1 LSGNKLS
8 ARILLGWINVRARRP
23 VRNPGWHPPSTLEFE
38 MKETV
43 LSRSMRRLFA
53 GGACAG
59 LGLLAQAAQA
69 QDQAQD
75 QAQQPVARVEITGS
89 NIRRAQAETASAV
102 QTLRRAD
109 IEKSGRTTVAELLQ
123 TLAVD
128 NQGSVPTTF
137 GAGFAQGASGISLR
151 GLGSASTLVLLNGR
165 RVAPYGLADDGQKV
179 FADLNIIPAEA
190 VERIEILKDGASAIY
205 GSDAIAGVVNVIL
218 RKDFEGT
225 TIKGNYGKTG
235 DWDGRDSRVAITHGV
250 GNLDRDRYNLLF
262 SLEFGGKRE
271 VYNRDRA
278 GREQIGRNDLRDFG
292 FSAQEGL
299 GGTGAIIGNNN
310 AGSAINGNV
319 RNPVTLDYYNRG
331 NPNGV
336 GFTRTFPGAACSNF
350 TDHPQGDPGGGC
362 LIDGSQ
368 QYGQIQPRQNSYNLF
383 GRGTSQIT
391 QALQAYAE
399 VNYYWTESSSFT
411 TPSTVSASVGYPGGP
426 VSNAGVALGAAHPD
440 NPYFGTAA
448 RVRYLAADVGPRT
461 SNINSK
467 FGRAVLGIKGSA
479 YDWDIDSALLYSA
492 NKVHNRRT
500 GFLQRNVTF
509 ALLNPTA
516 ANVAAASTNPAYAA
530 LPAGTV
536 WRIGENAGL
545 NSPAVY
551 AALSPDITNDAE
563 TRITQID
570 FKGTREFTQLRLPGG
585 PLGVAAGI
593 EYRHERTQL
602 NPTAGTETGNVIGLG
617 YSAYFGKRNATAL
630 YAEVLAPVHQT
641 VELSGALRYDHFS
654 DVGNS
659 YTPKFGIKWTPVRE
673 LALRSTFAK
682 GFRAPSAAENGVGG
696 LAAFSTARDPLR
708 CQLGVPSACDPAT
721 IAIITSPNPALSPE
735 RSKSWSVGAVW
746 DPLPRTNVSLDFWQI
761 KRKNE
766 INQEQTD
773 AAIAAGHVARDPS
786 TATNIPGDPG
796 AITAVLARYVNSAQ
810 TKVRGVDLDARTAFN
825 LGPSRGTLAMDAKW
839 THLFRWIRVEQD
851 GTERDFAGT
860 HGNCDVTNCI
870 GTPDDRVNLGA
881 TWDLAPWRV
890 SATINYRA
898 PLKNTLYKD
907 DPTGCA
913 FHFADG
919 RDAPNGCEIASFTT
933 LDLTARWVLGTK
945 TELFGTIQ
953 NVFDKVAPL
962 DPLTYGAAAYN
973 PLDYSGALG
982 RFVSVGVRHRF

>member
-1 LSGNKLS
+1 
-8 ARILLGWINVRARRP
+8 
-23 VRNPGWHPPSTLEFE
+23 LEFD

-69 QDQAQD
+69 QDQAQ
-75 QAQQPVARVEITGS
+75 QPVARVEITGS

-102 QTLRRAD
+102 QTLSRAD

-151 GLGSASTLVLLNGR
+151 GLGAASTLVLLNGR
-165 RVAPYGLADDGQKV
+165 RIAPYGLADDGQKV

-190 VERIEILKDGASAIY
+190 VERVEILKDGASAIY

-218 RKDFEGT
+218 RKDFQGT
-225 TIKGNYGKTG
+225 TVKGSFGKSN
-235 DWDGRDSRVAITHGV
+235 DWDGRDARLAITHGY
-250 GNLDRDRYNLLF
+250 GKLDTDRYNVLF
-262 SLEFGGKRE
+262 SFEFGGKRE
-271 VYNRDRA
+271 VWNRDRA
-278 GREQIGRNDLRDFG
+278 DRNQVGRSDLRDLG

-299 GGTGAIIGNNN
+299 GGTGAILANNL

-331 NPNGV
+331 NPAGV
-336 GFTRTFPGAACSNF
+336 GFTRVFPAAACSNF
-350 TDHPQGDPGGGC
+350 TNHPQGDPGGGC
-362 LIDGSQ
+362 LIDAPQ
-368 QYGQIQPRQNSYNLF
+368 AYQQIQPRQNSYNLF
-383 GRGTSQIT
+383 GRGTFQAT

-399 VNYYWTESSSFT
+399 LNYYWTESTSFT
-411 TPSTVSASVGYPGGP
+411 TPSTVSASVGFPGGP
-426 VSNAGVALGAAHPD
+426 VSNAAVALGADHPD

-448 RVRYLAADVGPRT
+448 RLRYLAADVGPR
-461 SNINSK
+461 SSAINSK
-467 FGRAVLGIKGSA
+467 FGRAVIGVKGTA
-479 YDWDIDSALLYSA
+479 WDWDIDSALLYSVS
-492 NKVHNRRT
+492 KVHNTRK

-509 ALLNPTA
+509 ALLDPTP
-516 ANVAAASTNPAYAA
+516 ANVAAASVNPAYAA

-536 WRIGENAGL
+536 WRIAENAGL

-551 AALSPDITNDAE
+551 AALAPAIRDDAE
-563 TRITQID
+563 SRIAQID
-570 FKGTREFTQLRLPGG
+570 FKGTREFTQFQLPGG
-585 PLGVAAGI
+585 ALGVAAGA
-593 EYRHERTQL
+593 EFRHERTEL
-602 NPTAGTETGNVIGLG
+602 SPTTGTETGNIIGLG
-617 YSAYFGKRNATAL
+617 YSAYSGKRDATAL
-630 YAEVLAPVHQT
+630 YAEVLAPVIKT

-659 YTPKFGIKWTPVRE
+659 YTPKLGIKWTPLRE
-673 LALRSTFAK
+673 LALRGTFAK

-696 LAAFSTARDPLR
+696 LAAFSTATDPVR
-708 CQLGVPSACDPAT
+708 CRLGVASACDPAS

-735 RSKSWSVGAVW
+735 RSKSWSVGAIW
-746 DPLPRTNVSLDFWQI
+746 DPLPRTNISLDFWQI

-773 AAIAAGHVARDPS
+773 AAIAAGHIARDPS

-825 LGPSRGTLAMDAKW
+825 LGTGRGTLAMDAKW
-839 THLFRWIRVEQD
+839 THLFKWIRTEQD
-851 GTERDFAGT
+851 GTQRDFAGT

-898 PLKNTLYKD
+898 PIKNTLFKN
-907 DPTGCA
+907 DPAGCA

-919 RDAPNGCEIASFTT
+919 RDAPNDCEIASFTT
-933 LDLTARWVLGTK
+933 LDLTARWALGPQ

-953 NVFDKVAPL
+953 NVFDKIAPL
-962 DPLTYGAAAYN
+962 DPLTYGATSYN

-982 RFVSVGVRHRF
+982 RFFSVGVRHRF